1 MKEDGKQLLSALTF
15 HEKSLK
21 YEYVWKLFLK
31 HKYRLDYQVCLKFD
45 VVESLFINFG
55 VVDIGNCFKLIEYS
69 LLLIHTIKKALRNK
83 EFSDEIQ

>member
-1 MKEDGKQLLSALTF
+1 MQYRNMKQDGKQLLSALTF

-45 VVESLFINFG
+45 VVEPLFINFG
-55 VVDIGNCFKLIEYS
+55 VVHIGNYFELIEYS
-69 LLLIHTIKKALRNK
+69 ADNFTILYTLIM
-83 EFSDEIQ
+83 F